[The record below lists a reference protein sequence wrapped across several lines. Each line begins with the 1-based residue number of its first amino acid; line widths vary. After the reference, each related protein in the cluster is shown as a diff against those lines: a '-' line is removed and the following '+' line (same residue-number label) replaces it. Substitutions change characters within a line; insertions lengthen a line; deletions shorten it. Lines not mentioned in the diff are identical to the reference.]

1 MTPNALMNFA
11 LGMLSRNPRVA
22 SNPQAQAMIQILQ
35 SGDAKRGE
43 EIANNICQS
52 YGITPQQ
59 AVTQASTFFNL
70 PR

>member
-11 LGMLSRNPRVA
+11 LGMLNRNPRVA

-43 EIANNICQS
+43 EIANNLC
-52 YGITPQQ
+52 
-59 AVTQASTFFNL
+59 F
-70 PR
+70 